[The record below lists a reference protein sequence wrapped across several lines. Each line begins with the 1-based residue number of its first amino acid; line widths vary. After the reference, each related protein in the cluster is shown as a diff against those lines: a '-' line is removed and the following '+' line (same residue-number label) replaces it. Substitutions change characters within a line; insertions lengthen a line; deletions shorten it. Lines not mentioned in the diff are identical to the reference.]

1 MAVRVIDV
9 FKGYEKGENG
19 ADVAKNGT
27 IYSQIFNIADLDWH
41 RTDQEVGFMA
51 IADSSTTSTSVTV
64 TFEGSLDGSNFNT
77 GVAMLTTANIA
88 DGAADFGS
96 FNVGDS
102 LQFLPYQ
109 GCREQRQSDC
119 GLEDPH
125 RYSSD
130 EEIGGGKDDQF
141 RYFPTPRGPTWRASG
156 RDRHR

>member
-96 FNVGDS
+96 FNVGI
-102 LQFLPYQ
+102 PYNF
-109 GCREQRQSDC
+109 CRIKVVENNVNPIVD
-119 GLEDPH
+119 LKIL
-125 RYSSD
+125 
-130 EEIGGGKDDQF
+130 IGIPVT
-141 RYFPTPRGPTWRASG
+141 RR
-156 RDRHR
+156 